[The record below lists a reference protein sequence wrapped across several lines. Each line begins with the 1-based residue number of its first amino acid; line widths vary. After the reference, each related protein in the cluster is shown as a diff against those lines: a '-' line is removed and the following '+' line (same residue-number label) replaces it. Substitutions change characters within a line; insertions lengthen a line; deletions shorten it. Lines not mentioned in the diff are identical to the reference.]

1 MYDIVSSSPPR
12 DGLRVRDCVPVL
24 YGSQDAHLD
33 EFFSLVSAA
42 EQRRV
47 PPHVGEHR
55 FEQSLRVSLTNLSLV
70 RPAPLVAFLPLVL
83 DKLTLLMCKPPVIA
97 GQTSECAPP
106 DGGGFIDIHHKVV
119 MFL

>member
-1 MYDIVSSSPPR
+1 M
-12 DGLRVRDCVPVL
+12 
-24 YGSQDAHLD
+24 
-33 EFFSLVSAA
+33 
-42 EQRRV
+42 

-97 GQTSECAPP
+97 GQTSECTPP
-106 DGGGFIDIHHKVV
+106 GGVFIAVRCIQDPNLTDCIESYIVTFLLTCRSCVV
-119 MFL
+119 Q